1 MAEELGRRERKKQQT
16 RERIAETARR
26 LFGERGFE
34 RVTVAEIARE
44 ADVAEQTVYNYF
56 PTKEDL
62 VYWRLESFEEA
73 LLGAVRDRE
82 PGESMP
88 AAFGRWLLA
97 QRGLLGETPL
107 SPELVALTRMITESP
122 SLLDRERQIF
132 ARYADS
138 LAGLIAAETG
148 AAPDDVVPVV
158 TANALLGVHRAL
170 VNYARRRILDGA
182 RNPELQRDVRA
193 QAEAALAALEGGFGA
208 GAHERRQQQALN
220 ADAQQR
226 RVGHAVVGARQPGE
240 LARVARQPPPGQP
253 PGVGQGDHL
262 GEHPL
267 EVQGG
272 ADLDSQAGL
281 VGAGVGEGVGHA
293 RGDLDHVAGAGE
305 PGAEAEPEAHAPL
318 DDLEA
323 LGLDGVDVRD
333 RDGAAG
339 AEGEVEREQLAAGAG
354 RGVGEGEALA
364 RDRVLEGVAGEDGAV
379 MCGHGGQSSRARRD
393 DPWPICSKSFASV

>member
-1 MAEELGRRERKKQQT
+1 MADDLGRRERKKQQT
-16 RERIAETARR
+16 RERIAETARG

-138 LAGLIAAETG
+138 LAGLIAEETG
-148 AAPDDVVPVV
+148 AAPGDVVPVV

-170 VNYARRRILDGA
+170 IDYARGRILEGA
-182 RNPELQRDVRA
+182 RNPELKRDVRA
-193 QAEAALAALEGGFGA
+193 QAEAALAALEAGFGA
-208 GAHERRQQQALN
+208 ARTSGA
-220 ADAQQR
+220 
-226 RVGHAVVGARQPGE
+226 
-240 LARVARQPPPGQP
+240 
-253 PGVGQGDHL
+253 
-262 GEHPL
+262 
-267 EVQGG
+267 
-272 ADLDSQAGL
+272 
-281 VGAGVGEGVGHA
+281 
-293 RGDLDHVAGAGE
+293 
-305 PGAEAEPEAHAPL
+305 
-318 DDLEA
+318 
-323 LGLDGVDVRD
+323 
-333 RDGAAG
+333 
-339 AEGEVEREQLAAGAG
+339 
-354 RGVGEGEALA
+354 
-364 RDRVLEGVAGEDGAV
+364 
-379 MCGHGGQSSRARRD
+379 SSRR
-393 DPWPICSKSFASV
+393 

>member
-1 MAEELGRRERKKQQT
+1 MAEALGRRERKKQQT

-138 LAGLIAAETG
+138 LAGLIAQETG
-148 AAPDDVVPVV
+148 AAPGDVVPVV
-158 TANALLGVHRAL
+158 TANALLDVHRAL

-208 GAHERRQQQALN
+208 ARTSGA
-220 ADAQQR
+220 
-226 RVGHAVVGARQPGE
+226 
-240 LARVARQPPPGQP
+240 
-253 PGVGQGDHL
+253 
-262 GEHPL
+262 
-267 EVQGG
+267 
-272 ADLDSQAGL
+272 
-281 VGAGVGEGVGHA
+281 
-293 RGDLDHVAGAGE
+293 
-305 PGAEAEPEAHAPL
+305 
-318 DDLEA
+318 
-323 LGLDGVDVRD
+323 
-333 RDGAAG
+333 
-339 AEGEVEREQLAAGAG
+339 
-354 RGVGEGEALA
+354 
-364 RDRVLEGVAGEDGAV
+364 
-379 MCGHGGQSSRARRD
+379 SSRR
-393 DPWPICSKSFASV
+393 

>member
-62 VYWRLESFEEA
+62 FHWRLDSFEEA

-107 SPELVALTRMITESP
+107 SAELVALTRMITESP

-132 ARYADS
+132 ARYAES
-138 LAGLIAAETG
+138 LAGLIAEETG
-148 AAPDDVVPVV
+148 AAPGDVVPVV

-170 VNYARRRILDGA
+170 IDYARRRILDGA

-193 QAEAALAALEGGFGA
+193 QAEAALAALEAGFGA
-208 GAHERRQQQALN
+208 ARTSGA
-220 ADAQQR
+220 
-226 RVGHAVVGARQPGE
+226 
-240 LARVARQPPPGQP
+240 
-253 PGVGQGDHL
+253 
-262 GEHPL
+262 
-267 EVQGG
+267 
-272 ADLDSQAGL
+272 
-281 VGAGVGEGVGHA
+281 
-293 RGDLDHVAGAGE
+293 
-305 PGAEAEPEAHAPL
+305 
-318 DDLEA
+318 
-323 LGLDGVDVRD
+323 
-333 RDGAAG
+333 
-339 AEGEVEREQLAAGAG
+339 
-354 RGVGEGEALA
+354 
-364 RDRVLEGVAGEDGAV
+364 
-379 MCGHGGQSSRARRD
+379 SSRR
-393 DPWPICSKSFASV
+393 

>member
-1 MAEELGRRERKKQQT
+1 MAEDLGRRERKKQQT
-16 RERIAETARR
+16 RERIAETARG

-138 LAGLIAAETG
+138 LAGLIAEETG
-148 AAPDDVVPVV
+148 AAPGDVVPVV

-170 VNYARRRILDGA
+170 IDYARRRILEGA
-182 RNPELQRDVRA
+182 RNPELKRDVRA
-193 QAEAALAALEGGFGA
+193 QAEAALTALEAGFGA
-208 GAHERRQQQALN
+208 ARTSGA
-220 ADAQQR
+220 
-226 RVGHAVVGARQPGE
+226 
-240 LARVARQPPPGQP
+240 
-253 PGVGQGDHL
+253 
-262 GEHPL
+262 
-267 EVQGG
+267 
-272 ADLDSQAGL
+272 
-281 VGAGVGEGVGHA
+281 
-293 RGDLDHVAGAGE
+293 
-305 PGAEAEPEAHAPL
+305 
-318 DDLEA
+318 
-323 LGLDGVDVRD
+323 
-333 RDGAAG
+333 
-339 AEGEVEREQLAAGAG
+339 
-354 RGVGEGEALA
+354 
-364 RDRVLEGVAGEDGAV
+364 
-379 MCGHGGQSSRARRD
+379 SSRR
-393 DPWPICSKSFASV
+393 

>member
-1 MAEELGRRERKKQQT
+1 MAEDLGRRERKKQQT
-16 RERIAETARR
+16 RERIAETARG

-138 LAGLIAAETG
+138 LAGLIAEETG
-148 AAPDDVVPVV
+148 AAPGDVVPVV

-170 VNYARRRILDGA
+170 VDYARGRILEGA
-182 RNPELQRDVRA
+182 RNPELKRDVRA
-193 QAEAALAALEGGFGA
+193 QAEAALAALEAGFGA
-208 GAHERRQQQALN
+208 ARTSGA
-220 ADAQQR
+220 
-226 RVGHAVVGARQPGE
+226 
-240 LARVARQPPPGQP
+240 
-253 PGVGQGDHL
+253 
-262 GEHPL
+262 
-267 EVQGG
+267 
-272 ADLDSQAGL
+272 
-281 VGAGVGEGVGHA
+281 
-293 RGDLDHVAGAGE
+293 
-305 PGAEAEPEAHAPL
+305 
-318 DDLEA
+318 
-323 LGLDGVDVRD
+323 
-333 RDGAAG
+333 
-339 AEGEVEREQLAAGAG
+339 
-354 RGVGEGEALA
+354 
-364 RDRVLEGVAGEDGAV
+364 
-379 MCGHGGQSSRARRD
+379 SSRR
-393 DPWPICSKSFASV
+393 

>member
-1 MAEELGRRERKKQQT
+1 MADDLGRRERKKQQT
-16 RERIAETARR
+16 RERIAETARG

-138 LAGLIAAETG
+138 LAGLIAEETG
-148 AAPDDVVPVV
+148 AAPGDVVPVV

-170 VNYARRRILDGA
+170 IDYARRRILEGA
-182 RNPELQRDVRA
+182 RNPELKRDVRA
-193 QAEAALAALEGGFGA
+193 QAEAALTALEAGFGA
-208 GAHERRQQQALN
+208 ARTSGA
-220 ADAQQR
+220 
-226 RVGHAVVGARQPGE
+226 
-240 LARVARQPPPGQP
+240 
-253 PGVGQGDHL
+253 
-262 GEHPL
+262 
-267 EVQGG
+267 
-272 ADLDSQAGL
+272 
-281 VGAGVGEGVGHA
+281 
-293 RGDLDHVAGAGE
+293 
-305 PGAEAEPEAHAPL
+305 
-318 DDLEA
+318 
-323 LGLDGVDVRD
+323 
-333 RDGAAG
+333 
-339 AEGEVEREQLAAGAG
+339 
-354 RGVGEGEALA
+354 
-364 RDRVLEGVAGEDGAV
+364 
-379 MCGHGGQSSRARRD
+379 SSRR
-393 DPWPICSKSFASV
+393 